1 MGDGR
6 VEGLSAVGDRGQAAI
21 SLLPDVDGKGSG
33 SLLDLILSTLLKE

>member
-6 VEGLSAVGDRGQAAI
+6 REGLSAVGDRGQGAI
-21 SLLPDVDGKGSG
+21 SLITDVDGKGSG